1 MTTAPIPS
9 YPVIYVD
16 VRADG
21 SAHVNVAGRH
31 IDYPAGPLADTRA
44 AVTRYAVEMA
54 LTLGRPV
61 RINTTDPAGTF
72 RMAAHPDGTLT
83 DLAAAEGKPKRR
95 RRRQPDQAQQPAPS
109 TGATA
114 VVLPPVEPAPPA
126 PAVPVVAAIPADVP
140 HDELEATRLA
150 PRRAAAR
157 AAVLTFSSGE
167 AVTVSGSA
175 LVGRRPTPLE
185 DEAIDELVKIDDTSR
200 TVSKTHFRVEWH
212 ANHFWIADREAA
224 NGVILQ
230 RRGDAAT
237 ALAAWQPHQLRHG
250 DVLVIGD
257 VTVMVTIDNPAQT
270 EGRS

>member
-95 RRRQPDQAQQPAPS
+95 RRLQPKQTPAPT
-109 TGATA
+109 TGSTA
-114 VVLPPVEPAPPA
+114 VIRPATEPS
-126 PAVPVVAAIPADVP
+126 PAVPTLPVVVAKPADVP

-150 PRRAAAR
+150 PPRPAVR
-157 AAVLTFSSGE
+157 AAVLMFSTGETFT
-167 AVTVSGSA
+167 VTGSA
-175 LVGRRPTPLE
+175 LIGRRPTALD
-185 DEAIDELVKIDDTSR
+185 DEVIDKLVTVDDTTR

-212 ANHFWIADREAA
+212 ANHFWIADRDAA

-230 RRGDAAT
+230 RQGAADAT
-237 ALAAWQPHQLRHG
+237 LAAWQPHELQHG
-250 DVLVIGD
+250 DVLLIGD
-257 VTVMVTIDNPAQT
+257 VTVTVTIDNPAQT
-270 EGRS
+270 EARS

>member
-83 DLAAAEGKPKRR
+83 DLAAAERKPKRR
-95 RRRQPDQAQQPAPS
+95 RRPQPDQAQQPALS

-114 VVLPPVEPAPPA
+114 VVLPLVEPAPPA
-126 PAVPVVAAIPADVP
+126 PVVAAIPADVP

-167 AVTVSGSA
+167 AVSVSGSA
-175 LVGRRPTPLE
+175 LIGRRPTPLE
-185 DEAIDELVKIDDTSR
+185 DEAIDELVKIDDASR

-212 ANHFWIADREAA
+212 ANRFWIADRDAA

-230 RRGDAAT
+230 RKGANDAT
-237 ALAAWQPHQLRHG
+237 LTPWQPHELHYG
-250 DVLVIGD
+250 DVLLIGD
-257 VTVMVTIDNPAQT
+257 VTVTVTIDEPAQT

>member
-21 SAHVNVAGRH
+21 SAHLNVAGRH

-83 DLAAAEGKPKRR
+83 DLAAAGGKPKRR
-95 RRRQPDQAQQPAPS
+95 HRPQLGPAQPSVPL

-114 VVLPPVEPAPPA
+114 VIPPTVEPVSPA
-126 PAVPVVAAIPADVP
+126 SPAVPADVP
-140 HDELEATRLA
+140 RGELEATRLA
-150 PRRAAAR
+150 PRRPAAR

-175 LVGRRPTPLE
+175 LIGRRPTPLE
-185 DEAIDELVKIDDTSR
+185 DEAIDELVKIDDASR

-212 ANHFWIADREAA
+212 ASHFWIADRDAA

-230 RRGDAAT
+230 RHSEAAT
-237 ALAAWQPHQLRHG
+237 SLTAWQPHELQDG
-250 DVLVIGD
+250 DVLLIGE
-257 VTVMVTIDNPAQT
+257 VTVAVTIGTPTQT
-270 EGRS
+270 EARS

>member
-1 MTTAPIPS
+1 MTVAPIPS

-44 AVTRYAVEMA
+44 AVTRYAVDMA
-54 LTLGRPV
+54 LTLGRAV
-61 RINTTDPAGTF
+61 RINTTEPVGTF

-83 DLAAAEGKPKRR
+83 DLAAVEGKPKRR
-95 RRRQPDQAQQPAPS
+95 RRPQPHQGQAQAAALS

-114 VVLPPVEPAPPA
+114 VIHSPVETVTPPSAVDATAPADDSDVELNEAKLAPP
-126 PAVPVVAAIPADVP
+126 
-140 HDELEATRLA
+140 
-150 PRRAAAR
+150 R

-167 AVTVSGSA
+167 AVAVAGSA
-175 LVGRRPTPLE
+175 LIGRRPTPLQ
-185 DEAIDELVKIDDTSR
+185 DEVIDELITIDDTTR

-212 ANHFWIADREAA
+212 ADLFWIADRDAA

-230 RRGDAAT
+230 RHGAASIT
-237 ALAAWQPHQLRHG
+237 LTAWQPHELQHG
-250 DVLVIGD
+250 DVLFIGD
-257 VTVMVTIDNPAQT
+257 VTVTVTIANPPQA
-270 EGRS
+270 EVRS